1 MMFGLYKIN
10 SMQIKKYG
18 KIRFDEFIE
27 RKRMKME
34 ERINSIILVNEEA
47 KQISKETIE
56 EKIP

>member
-1 MMFGLYKIN
+1 
-10 SMQIKKYG
+10 MQIKKYG

-34 ERINSIILVNEEA
+34 EQISSIILFNEEA
-47 KQISKETIE
+47 KLISKETIK

>member
-1 MMFGLYKIN
+1 MMLGLYKIN

-27 RKRMKME
+27 RKRMIME
-34 ERINSIILVNEEA
+34 EQISSIILFNEEA
-47 KQISKETIE
+47 KLISKETIE

>member
-1 MMFGLYKIN
+1 
-10 SMQIKKYG
+10 MQIKKYG

-34 ERINSIILVNEEA
+34 EKISSIILVNEEA